1 MLINILLG
9 NRNRRNKLS
18 YDAKF
23 EAIFEEG
30 KTEIEKLRDQYH
42 QELMLMQSIH
52 KDEVANLKKQLMEK
66 FEKELSVFKENS
78 DSELEKI
85 KSRATKSVWTVLSAI
100 VIVVVGFLYTLS
112 NDLFTNVTSV
122 NQSVITLQTTL
133 MSAQKSV
140 DEAETKIRQ
149 SVIKGEQA
157 IKSSVES
164 LNQAKSD
171 MVNANNELKNSRKV
185 YDARIRK
192 LDEVDGNQ

>member
-1 MLINILLG
+1 M
-9 NRNRRNKLS
+9 S

-23 EAIFEEG
+23 DAIFLEG
-30 KTEIEKLRDQYH
+30 KADIEKLRDQYH
-42 QELMLMQSIH
+42 QDLMHMQSIH
-52 KDEVANLKKQLMEK
+52 RDEVANLKKQLMEK
-66 FEKELSVFKENS
+66 FDKELNLFKESS

-85 KSRATKSVWTVLSAI
+85 KSHATKSVLTVLSAI

-112 NDLFTNVTSV
+112 NDLFTNITSV

-157 IKSSVES
+157 IKSSVAS

-171 MVNANNELKNSRKV
+171 LVDTNNELKNSRKIF
-185 YDARIRK
+185 DSRIIK